1 MMAKDRKVFKEQV
14 KVFLG
19 ISEVR
24 VEDCSSKFKFDF
36 YSNLISEWQFKC
48 KLKKKDEMEN
58 IRLDP
63 GDEFEH

>member
-24 VEDCSSKFKFDF
+24 VADCSSKFKFDF
-36 YSNLISEWQFKC
+36 YSNLISE
-48 KLKKKDEMEN
+48 
-58 IRLDP
+58 
-63 GDEFEH
+63 